1 MSASLAQA
9 LAWEGKCRQIERLEQ
24 EIPESPRE
32 LPEGLLDFVPAITP
46 RWQSPQ
52 HLHRV
57 AELFERI
64 ARGERIRALVS
75 VPPQHGK
82 TELCLH
88 GLAWLLKRK
97 PWLRNAYV
105 SYAAQLAW
113 SKSKLA
119 RDYALAAGVEL
130 RRDAKAANQ
139 WRTPEGG
146 GLLAGGVGGPLT
158 GNPID
163 GVLLVDDPHKNRV
176 EAESQPI
183 RDKIKGW
190 WTSTA
195 ASRLHP
201 GASAIVVHTRWHD
214 DDLIGWLKETK
225 PGDWEVIELRAI
237 CEGDDPQDDR
247 QVGEALWPG
256 LWSVPALEV
265 KRKEVGEYDWASLYE
280 QRPKPRGATVF
291 GEARFFT
298 ELPDGWTPGVGLDF
312 AYTKK
317 TKSDWNVGIEVARL
331 GKLLYII
338 GLNRMQARAPVFARR
353 LRAVKARLPGARLAI
368 YAAGTERGTVDMMNE
383 GPPEEPLEDLEEQ
396 EVEGLGLDIEVF
408 PAVADKFIR
417 AQKTAASWNAGR
429 ILLPG
434 PDSPFFGP
442 WVGPLIARIKAFTG
456 EEGGV
461 DDDVDALAAIHDAL
475 ADQVTVP
482 EDDGLDALLPRTIF

>member
-24 EIPESPRE
+24 DLPDESRTE
-32 LPEGLLDFVPAITP
+32 LPEALLDFVPAITP
-46 RWQSPQ
+46 RWQRPQ
-52 HLHRV
+52 HLHRI

-64 ARGERIRALVS
+64 MQGERIRALVS

-82 TELCLH
+82 TELLLH
-88 GLAWLLKRK
+88 GLAWLLRKK
-97 PWLRNAYV
+97 PWLRNSYV
-105 SYAAQLAW
+105 SYAAQLART
-113 SKSKLA
+113 KSKLA

-130 RRDAKAANQ
+130 RRDATAATQ
-139 WRTPEGG
+139 WNTPEGG

-158 GNPID
+158 GSPVD
-163 GVLLVDDPHKNRV
+163 GVMLIDDPHKNRV
-176 EAESQPI
+176 EAESQTI

-190 WTSTA
+190 FTSTA

-201 GASAIVVHTRWHD
+201 GASCLVVHTRWHD

-225 PGDWEVIELRAI
+225 PGDWEIIELRAI
-237 CEGDDPQDDR
+237 CEGDDPDDDR
-247 QVGEALWPG
+247 QVGEALWPEF
-256 LWSVPALEV
+256 WSVQALEV

-291 GEARFFT
+291 GEAHFFT
-298 ELPDGWTPGVGLDF
+298 DLPEGWTPGVGLDF

-317 TKSDWNVGIEVARL
+317 TKSDWNVGIEVAALSKR
-331 GKLLYII
+331 LYII

-353 LRAVKARLPGARLAI
+353 LRAVKTKLPGARFAI

-383 GPPEEPLEDLEEQ
+383 GPPDEALDEEQ
-396 EVEGLGLDIEVF
+396 EVEGLGLDIEAF

-475 ADQVTVP
+475 TQGVSIP
-482 EDDGLDALLPRTIF
+482 EDDGLDQYLPTPTF